1 MNGRF
6 VPDASRAASSVDVN
20 IPLEDNRLQQQQ
32 HQQPGSPRRESSY
45 SNSMAQRFDGPNLA
59 QRFDGPN
66 LAQRFDGPD
75 LNNNMNR
82 SHAPLARSNDHVT
95 MPASQKPHMQQQ
107 QQSSQNNNAI
117 DLTTTSNNNHRSRT
131 PPPNNPTSAPGGG
144 ASILKSNQAN
154 IVPQSPTSPP
164 AAKPSSYALA
174 VSRMIEMNADMQFA
188 YAKLMM
194 LEFEHQR
201 VEARLGALEKLSENN
216 NNI

>member
-6 VPDASRAASSVDVN
+6 VPDASRAASVDLN

-59 QRFDGPN
+59 QRFDGP
-66 LAQRFDGPD
+66 DH
-75 LNNNMNR
+75 NNNMNR
-82 SHAPLARSNDHVT
+82 SHAAPPRSNDHVT
-95 MPASQKPHMQQQ
+95 MPTFQKPPMQQQ
-107 QQSSQNNNAI
+107 QQSGQNSNAI
-117 DLTTTSNNNHRSRT
+117 DVTTTSNNHQHRPRT
-131 PPPNNPTSAPGGG
+131 PPPNNPTSAAGGG
-144 ASILKSNQAN
+144 GGILKNNQAN